1 MKHGKMY
8 LTMCLLSMVLV
19 LAAGCGNNNAAGT
32 NTGNTT
38 EQNGTDTPAGND
50 TVNDNGMNTDTQNGT
65 ANDALGVNPDGVTGD
80 TDMNGTVNDSTA

>member
-50 TVNDNGMNTDTQNGT
+50 TVNDNGMNSERSVIWY
-65 ANDALGVNPDGVTGD
+65 ASHSCAVPNPYAKL
-80 TDMNGTVNDSTA
+80 TVQSVGAF